1 MSASH
6 ADQPTQA
13 VSYPQLI
20 DLLRR
25 IFVAHG
31 TSPEVADVLAENC
44 AGAQRDG
51 SHSHGIFRIPG
62 YLSSLASGWVDGKAV
77 PVVED
82 VGAAFVRVDA
92 CNGFAQPA
100 LAAARSLLI
109 DKARSAGIA
118 ILAIRGSHHF
128 AALWPDVEPFAEQ
141 GLVALSMVNS
151 MTCVVPHGARQPLF
165 GTNPIAFG
173 APRA

>member
-1 MSASH
+1 PSH

-92 CNGFAQPA
+92 CNGFA
-100 LAAARSLLI
+100 
-109 DKARSAGIA
+109 
-118 ILAIRGSHHF
+118 
-128 AALWPDVEPFAEQ
+128 
-141 GLVALSMVNS
+141 
-151 MTCVVPHGARQPLF
+151 
-165 GTNPIAFG
+165 
-173 APRA
+173 

>member
-44 AGAQRDG
+44 AGAHATVRTVM
-51 SHSHGIFRIPG
+51 
-62 YLSSLASGWVDGKAV
+62 ASFAFPAICPRWPAV
-77 PVVED
+77 
-82 VGAAFVRVDA
+82 G
-92 CNGFAQPA
+92 
-100 LAAARSLLI
+100 
-109 DKARSAGIA
+109 
-118 ILAIRGSHHF
+118 
-128 AALWPDVEPFAEQ
+128 
-141 GLVALSMVNS
+141 
-151 MTCVVPHGARQPLF
+151 
-165 GTNPIAFG
+165 
-173 APRA
+173 